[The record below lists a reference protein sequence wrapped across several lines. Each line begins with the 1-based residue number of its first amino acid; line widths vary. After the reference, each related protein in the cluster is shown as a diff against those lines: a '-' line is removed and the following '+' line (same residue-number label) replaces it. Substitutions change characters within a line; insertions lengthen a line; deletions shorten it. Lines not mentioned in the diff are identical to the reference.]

1 MSYRL
6 TFILLIIL
14 VAAGGYA
21 FLLRG
26 EAAKEDT
33 TVKGPQAKFFYDL
46 DRDLIDRISI
56 TYFDKSQTFVR
67 NAPGD
72 WRFDSKDGPKTS
84 ARFAGTNL
92 LASGGS
98 SQRLITDRATQARLE
113 EYGLI
118 NPPFQMDIGLET
130 GDKWCVRMGKAT
142 PDNQYNYGQ
151 VQGKPCSE
159 AFQTVDPTVY
169 LMPEVWEEVLAEFVT
184 TPPIPETPT
193 PAPTQQVGA

>member
-26 EAAKEDT
+26 DATEDT
-33 TVKGPQAKFFYDL
+33 TPTGPQARFFYDL
-46 DRDLIDRISI
+46 DRDLIDRITL
-56 TYFDKSQTFVR
+56 TYFDRSQTFVR

-98 SQRLITDRATQARLE
+98 SQRLITDRATQERLE

-118 NPPFQMDIGLET
+118 NAPFQMDIGLET
-130 GDKWCVRMGKAT
+130 GDTWCVRMGKTT
-142 PDNQYNYGQ
+142 PDAQYNYGQ
-151 VQGKPCSE
+151 VQGRPCAV
-159 AFQTVDPTVY
+159 AFQTVDPNVY
-169 LMPEVWEEVLAEFVT
+169 LMPEIWSEVLAEFVT
-184 TPPIPETPT
+184 NPPIPETPT
-193 PAPTQQVGA
+193 PAPTQQVGT